1 MKKTLLLLLPFL
13 IWLSNFFY
21 DDLFFVKDR
30 NMILYAIIKVIY
42 ILLLYLS
49 EYGLLWIIKG
59 IKEKKPEARIC
70 LISFVGIFLFY
81 IIWLIFA
88 YPGGWG
94 WDGYTI
100 LEYTKNYDINYWTG
114 LLTSIE
120 YFLALMIFPSPVSVV
135 ILQIYLAALII
146 ARICLIFYKL
156 MGKENL
162 VFFVLIPFVLPIS
175 ISYVLCPIRAI
186 LFALLSLE
194 VCMEFISINRGEV
207 SLLQLC
213 VFSGLLSLSAFWRSE
228 GCMFILLIPCVV
240 INIWNKISK
249 RVVLEFL
256 SISVIMLVVMKS
268 VTISNYQYMITSLY
282 YPIQHMVQSNEVD
295 YEGVSEDLE
304 KIDRVFNVEVMKQS
318 YSDPKGG
325 FSQEGFAYGKE
336 GFHPENATVED
347 YHEMLEGFCR
357 MVLHKPLLFAKVRI
371 QTFLGSMQQGD
382 FGVASIRNFDK
393 EVGSSFGLENY
404 LFFERWN
411 VDVQRKIVGFLSYKF
426 GKVSID
432 ILRRTINN
440 MLYPIIVICGA
451 FVYCVIKRKWDIA
464 MVTFCY
470 IGITCGTIV
479 FEPLGQPMYYLH
491 QYIFGYVLLV
501 WGILDVYKLK
511 RRHRI

>member
-1 MKKTLLLLLPFL
+1 
-13 IWLSNFFY
+13 
-21 DDLFFVKDR
+21 
-30 NMILYAIIKVIY
+30 
-42 ILLLYLS
+42 
-49 EYGLLWIIKG
+49 
-59 IKEKKPEARIC
+59 
-70 LISFVGIFLFY
+70 
-81 IIWLIFA
+81 
-88 YPGGWG
+88 
-94 WDGYTI
+94 
-100 LEYTKNYDINYWTG
+100 
-114 LLTSIE
+114 
-120 YFLALMIFPSPVSVV
+120 
-135 ILQIYLAALII
+135 
-146 ARICLIFYKL
+146 
-156 MGKENL
+156 
-162 VFFVLIPFVLPIS
+162 
-175 ISYVLCPIRAI
+175 
-186 LFALLSLE
+186 
-194 VCMEFISINRGEV
+194 
-207 SLLQLC
+207 
-213 VFSGLLSLSAFWRSE
+213 
-228 GCMFILLIPCVV
+228 
-240 INIWNKISK
+240 
-249 RVVLEFL
+249 
-256 SISVIMLVVMKS
+256 MLVVMKS

-411 VDVQRKIVGFLSYKF
+411 VGVQRKIVGFLSYKF